1 MRGRNPM
8 TPDQRSLV
16 ELADQILRARSA
28 NEQLAAV
35 EASESRVDERLWSE
49 LASAG
54 LLGLAVPEAHGG
66 AGLGLTE
73 VCLFLE
79 QVGRRVAPVPCWESS
94 LAVLAVARFG
104 SDDQQARWL
113 PGAAAGTTRLTV
125 AIDLTAAPSTRI
137 VDGALDG
144 PALLVPAGLFA
155 AAAVVQTDDGLW
167 LADLTGVQRAG
178 VETTTHALAADVTFS
193 RTPAERLAGDAGWL
207 LDAARVALAA
217 GQLGNTDEGVCEAA
231 SYLSAR
237 EQFGRQLAT
246 FQAVSQQLGDAY
258 CDVQAMRA
266 TLWQAVWTLEQ
277 QPTARREVDVA
288 TWWATDAGLRVQAAV
303 QHLHG
308 GIGADTTYPVH
319 RRLLWALQ
327 TDALLGGASR
337 QLASL
342 GSQLAPVTALLTP

>member
-1 MRGRNPM
+1 MRALM
-8 TPDQRSLV
+8 TPDQQSLV
-16 ELADQILRARSA
+16 GLADEILRARSS

-35 EASESRVDERLWSE
+35 EVSELRVDERLWSE

-54 LLGLAVPEAHGG
+54 LLGLAVPEEHGG

-73 VCLFLE
+73 VCLLLE
-79 QVGRRVAPVPCWESS
+79 QMGRRLAPVPAWESS
-94 LAVLAVARFG
+94 LAVLAIARFG
-104 SDDQQARWL
+104 SHDQQARWL
-113 PGAAAGTTRLTV
+113 PGAADGTIRLTIAV
-125 AIDLTAAPSTRI
+125 DLTAVPSTRVI
-137 VDGALDG
+137 DGALDG
-144 PALLVPAGLFA
+144 PVLLVPAGMFA
-155 AAAVVQTDDGLW
+155 EVAVVPTDDGLW
-167 LADLTGVQRAG
+167 LAELTGVQRTG
-178 VETTTHALAADVTFS
+178 VETTTHALAAEVMFS
-193 RTPAERLAGDAGWL
+193 RTPAQRLGGDAAWL
-207 LDAARVALAA
+207 LDAARLGLAA
-217 GQLGNTDEGVCEAA
+217 RQLGNTDEGVREAA

-266 TLWQAVWTLEQ
+266 TLWHAVWALEQ
-277 QPTARREVDVA
+277 QRSARREVDVA
-288 TWWATDAGLRVQAAV
+288 SWWAADAGVRVQTAV

-337 QLASL
+337 QLARL
-342 GSQLAPVTALLTP
+342 GAQLV